1 MAQNQRKTST
11 SKRSGGRAG
20 SSAKSGAKTTAA
32 RAGSAP
38 SRSNSAASRSTSASK
53 KRASQTSSGSNG
65 SSRGTRSTAKASGT
79 KRTTRSTAKS
89 NSGRANRAATAAS
102 TNGRG
107 SSSGITDT
115 VKNVA
120 SKAKGPAVAVG
131 AAAAGVAG
139 GLVIRSRTR
148 RRTILGVPVP
158 RHLPAVDPQA
168 ILKSVGSASQQ
179 FAKTSKSVS
188 KDIERA
194 GDQAERIGKILG

>member
-11 SKRSGGRAG
+11 SKRSGGRGG
-20 SSAKSGAKTTAA
+20 SSAKSGAKTTTA
-32 RAGSAP
+32 RARSAP
-38 SRSNSAASRSTSASK
+38 SRSNSAVSRSTSASK
-53 KRASQTSSGSNG
+53 KRASQTPGGSNG

-89 NSGRANRAATAAS
+89 NSGRANRAATVAS

-107 SSSGITDT
+107 SSSGITNT

-139 GLVIRSRTR
+139 GLVIRNRTR

-158 RHLPAVDPQA
+158 RHLPAVDPQT

>member
-1 MAQNQRKTST
+1 MAQNQREDQHLETVR
-11 SKRSGGRAG
+11 RSCRIEREVRRQDDRCTRPI
-20 SSAKSGAKTTAA
+20 GAEPEQLDRDALDE
-32 RAGSAP
+32 RVE
-38 SRSNSAASRSTSASK
+38 
-53 KRASQTSSGSNG
+53 KRASQTPSGSNG

-120 SKAKGPAVAVG
+120 TKAKGPAVAVG

-148 RRTILGVPVP
+148 RKTILGVPVP
-158 RHLPAVDPQA
+158 RHLPTVDPQA
-168 ILKSVGSASQQ
+168 ILKSVGSASKQ